1 MKKIPQVLLLVVAAI
16 SISLMPA
23 NAAQLATNNLTISMI
38 LAFQQSERESAT
50 AYFTP
55 APLTKTYTT
64 KDLIA
69 QMSKS
74 FPTISTN
81 KGTVL
86 QAVTATDEENVP
98 VVFQVKNT
106 NGVITPIP
114 SSVLSISNGA
124 VSLYSYSI
132 PKRPGVGKS
141 SNLGLVTIFYDDTTT
156 ETNQSTNWIRFS
168 TSGVATS
175 RSTFTPTQIAN
186 IYRGNQTV
194 SQRGAT
200 GEGSLFNGVDTNGSP
215 VTTGFVITS
224 SSFTSIGTWTFNTQE

>member
-1 MKKIPQVLLLVVAAI
+1 MKNIPQVLLLAVAVI
-16 SISLMPA
+16 SISLLPA
-23 NAAQLATNNLTISMI
+23 NAAQLSTNNLTISMI
-38 LAFQQSERESAT
+38 LAFQQTDRENAT
-50 AYFTP
+50 SFFTP
-55 APLTKTYTT
+55 APRTQAFTT

-86 QAVTATDEENVP
+86 QAITATDEENVP

-124 VSLYSYSI
+124 VSLYSYTI
-132 PKRPGVGKS
+132 PKKPGVGRS
-141 SNLGLVTIFYDDTTT
+141 SNLGLITIFYDDTTT
-156 ETNQSTNWIRFS
+156 DADQSTNGIRFS

-175 RSTFTPTQIAN
+175 STTFTPTKIAN
-186 IYRGNQTV
+186 IYRANQTV

-224 SSFTSIGTWTFNTQE
+224 SSFTSIGTWTYNAVR